1 MNSIAQGLRH
11 NMTDAEKLLWK
22 HLRLKQL
29 QGHKFR
35 RQHRLGYYVV
45 DFVCLRENLIIEL
58 DGGQHAEQME
68 NDLKRSAWLE
78 KKGFRIL
85 RFWNHEVLNETKAV
99 LEKIMSELSP
109 HLDPPP
115 SESGGRKFGAMVVSL
130 LLVFFSNLS
139 FAADLPPTK
148 DAIAFSRLTNGYWQI
163 WTVDPD
169 GNNLIQRTFSPK
181 DKRKPVWKPGEDK
194 ILYHTSNNEVFE
206 FDLTTQEEKQL
217 LPELGQITD
226 LTFSPDGKTLVFARF
241 DSNVKDKSNLWLYDL
256 ESKELTLLIEDPG
269 FQYSPRFSPDGTKIV
284 FVYGQ
289 GWRTHDLWL
298 YTLKS
303 KAKKRLTDND
313 AYDLMPEFSPDGAT
327 IACASSRTGNYDI
340 WLINADGSNPRRI
353 TKPLGVESFPSW
365 SPKGDRLAIASQR
378 GGSLQI
384 WLINIEGKDWKQ
396 LTFGDDESREPA
408 WRK

>member
-1 MNSIAQGLRH
+1 MKRTVRKIAIVRILSSLSFPKVLIGNPDSRDSRFSARGRIRLLCGGRGNDRVLGLLRH
-11 NMTDAEKLLWK
+11 LLELCLTMTISS
-22 HLRLKQL
+22 
-29 QGHKFR
+29 
-35 RQHRLGYYVV
+35 
-45 DFVCLRENLIIEL
+45 FV
-58 DGGQHAEQME
+58 
-68 NDLKRSAWLE
+68 
-78 KKGFRIL
+78 
-85 RFWNHEVLNETKAV
+85 
-99 LEKIMSELSP
+99 
-109 HLDPPP
+109 
-115 SESGGRKFGAMVVSL
+115 
-130 LLVFFSNLS
+130 
-139 FAADLPPTK
+139 FAADLPPAK
-148 DAIAFSRLTNGYWQI
+148 DEIAFSRKTNGYWQI

-169 GNNLIQRTFSPK
+169 GNNLIQRTFSSK

-206 FDLTTQEEKQL
+206 FDLTAQEEKQL
-217 LPELGQITD
+217 LPDLGQITD
-226 LTFSPDGKTLVFARF
+226 SAFSPDGKTLIFARF

-284 FVYGQ
+284 FVYGR